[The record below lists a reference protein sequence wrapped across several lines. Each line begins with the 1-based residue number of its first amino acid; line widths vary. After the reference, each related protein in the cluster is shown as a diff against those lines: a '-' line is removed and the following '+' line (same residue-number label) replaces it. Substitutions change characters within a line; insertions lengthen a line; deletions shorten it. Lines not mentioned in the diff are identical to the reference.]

1 MKKILIKGNK
11 LFFENM
17 NFIYLTKEM
26 FTKFSLKDKE
36 YLNNE
41 ELNELMH
48 FRIKL
53 SALTMLKKRDYFKKE
68 FSDKLKEIYNF
79 PDIVNTITDEF
90 IEKGYLNDIE
100 KAHAYANTHSNY
112 GKKKLAYIFYKM
124 GIDKDIVEDIL
135 AEKADFEIENIKNLW
150 RKLGNKEYK
159 KKIESL
165 MRKGFV
171 YGDIKKAISS
181 LEEEEEE

>member
-11 LFFENM
+11 LFFENG

-26 FTKFSLKDKE
+26 FTKFSLKEKE
-36 YLNNE
+36 YLSSE
-41 ELNELMH
+41 ELNEIMY

-53 SALTMLKKRDYFKKE
+53 SAFTMLQKRDYFKKE
-68 FSDKLKEIYNF
+68 FSDKLKEIYGF
-79 PDIVNTITDEF
+79 PDIVRLITNEF

-112 GKKKLAYIFYKM
+112 GKRKLSFIFYKM
-124 GIDKDIVEDIL
+124 GIDKDVIEDIL
-135 AEKADFEIENIKNLW
+135 AEKADLEIENIKNLW
-150 RKLGNKEYK
+150 KKLGNKEYK
-159 KKIESL
+159 KKMESL

>member
-11 LFFENM
+11 LIFENGT
-17 NFIYLTKEM
+17 FIYLTKEM
-26 FTKFSLKDKE
+26 FSKFSLKNKE
-36 YLNNE
+36 YLNDE
-41 ELNELMH
+41 ELNELMY

-53 SALTMLKKRDYFKKE
+53 SAFTMLKKRDYFKKE
-68 FSDKLKEIYNF
+68 FSDKLIEIYNS
-79 PDIVNTITDEF
+79 PDIVDLITKEF

-100 KAHAYANTHSNY
+100 RAHAYANAHSNY
-112 GKKKLAYIFYKM
+112 GQKKLSYIFYKM
-124 GIDKDIVEDIL
+124 GIDNDTIRDIL
-135 AEKADFEIENIKNLW
+135 NEKADLEIENIKNLW
-150 RKLGNKEYK
+150 KKLGNKEYK

-165 MRKGFV
+165 IRKGFV